1 MDTMLGDTLSLRRQQ
16 GFTLIELVIVI
27 VIIGILAAIALPKFV
42 SLSGD
47 ARAGTIKGV
56 SGSLAAA
63 NTAIYAAASIQNKGG
78 TGQTGISACGVN
90 TIAGEYGYAK
100 DLTEL
105 LKCVTLTPAG
115 DFTIAAPDVRH
126 AGASDPPTCQ
136 VAYGA
141 ATATNGPSYTV
152 VTNGC

>member
-63 NTAIYAAASIQNKGG
+63 NTAIYAAASIQNK
-78 TGQTGISACGVN
+78 
-90 TIAGEYGYAK
+90 AGETGSGVIACSVSDISVAFGYA
-100 DLTEL
+100 DSLNQL
-105 LKCVTLTPAG
+105 LKCVTLNPES
-115 DFTIAAPDVRH
+115 DFVIGSTIQHSGATNKTECQITYTKASATAAP
-126 AGASDPPTCQ
+126 T
-136 VAYGA
+136 Y
-141 ATATNGPSYTV
+141 NV
-152 VTNGC
+152 VTTGC